1 MTESAGLRAGYL
13 AAAVAVR
20 PVLNAIMAKE
30 WHGTDHLPE
39 GGFILCVNHVS
50 DLDPL
55 AVGHLVYNQGRLP
68 HFLAKAEL
76 FQVPVLGTLLTR
88 MRQIPVDRARGGN
101 ESLVAADRAI
111 ADGGVIIIY
120 PESTL
125 TTDPDRW
132 PMKAKTGA
140 ARLALKTGAP
150 VIPVAQWGI
159 HEVLPRPVRFPRV
172 RPRKTNRMSIG
183 TPVPLDDLRGQPL
196 TRQVLDTAS
205 ERIMS
210 AITGELEI
218 LRGER
223 APEGRWNPRTARR
236 EPVTGTPDGGDRP

>member
-1 MTESAGLRAGYL
+1 MTDSAGLRAGYF
-13 AAAVAVR
+13 AAASAVR
-20 PVLNAIMAKE
+20 PFLNTVMAKE
-30 WHGTDHLPE
+30 WHGTENVPE
-39 GGFILCVNHVS
+39 GGFILCANHIS

-55 AVGHLVYNQGRLP
+55 AVGHLVYNLGRLP

-76 FQVPVLGTLLTR
+76 FQVPVLGSLLSR
-88 MRQIPVDRARGGN
+88 MGHIPVDRARGGTD
-101 ESLVAADRAI
+101 SLVAADQAI
-111 ADGGVIIIY
+111 ASDGAIIIY

-125 TTDPDRW
+125 TTDPELW
-132 PMKAKTGA
+132 PMKARTGA

-159 HEVLPRPVRFPRV
+159 HEVMPRPARFPRL
-172 RPRKTNRMSIG
+172 RPRKTNRMRIG
-183 TPVPLDDLRGQPL
+183 APVPLDDLRGQPL
-196 TRQVLDTAS
+196 TRHVLDTAS

-210 AITGELEI
+210 AITGELEV